1 MSLCINFNNQ
11 LQGECSMKYVH
22 VVFGC
27 IALFSTTAFGL
38 DISLENRDAKHR
50 VRIEDGSAE
59 IERPAGEVDMGR
71 QPAKSASLRFNKLRL
86 NVDADLHI
94 HLGDRVDVDVG
105 RNKGAISV
113 QTNRGMLT
121 LSSGPES
128 ASSDS
133 DDESDGD
140 SNVEVWAQKLDT
152 VVLDSA
158 GDIELE
164 NVRQR
169 NLEIILNGSG
179 TIHMTGQVENLIA
192 TINGSGDLDLEDL
205 VSENATVKING
216 SGTANVHVRR
226 VLNAEITGAGDIN
239 YRGMPG
245 RVIPKITGAGSV
257 EQM

>member
-1 MSLCINFNNQ
+1 
-11 LQGECSMKYVH
+11 MKYVH

-27 IALFSTTAFGL
+27 IALFSTAAFGL
-38 DISLENRDAKHR
+38 ELSLENKEAKHGAHMD
-50 VRIEDGSAE
+50 DGSVG
-59 IERPAGEVDMGR
+59 IERPIGEVDMVR
-71 QPAKSASLRFNKLRL
+71 EPVKSASLRFNKLRL
-86 NVDADLHI
+86 NVDTDLRI

-105 RNKGAISV
+105 RNKDAISV

-121 LSSGPES
+121 LSLGSES
-128 ASSDS
+128 ASSGNDDEGDS
-133 DDESDGD
+133 DST
-140 SNVEVWAQKLDT
+140 VEVWAQKLDT

-158 GDIELE
+158 GDIEVE

-169 NLEIILNGSG
+169 DLEIILNGSG
-179 TIHMTGQVENLIA
+179 TIHMTGHVDNLRA

-205 VSENATVKING
+205 VSENATVKVNG
-216 SGTANVHVRR
+216 SGTANVHVLR
-226 VLNAEITGAGDIN
+226 VLNAVITGAGDIN